1 MNLLA
6 WVRTSLSGKAAD
18 KARYRDIENHEIRV
32 YSGIMHF
39 FSTEHIEHF
48 ESRGWDLSEQRTCS
62 VSTK

>member
-6 WVRTSLSGKAAD
+6 WVRSLLSGKAVD
-18 KARYRDIENHEIRV
+18 KARYRDFKNHGIRV
-32 YSGIMHF
+32 YSGIMYF
-39 FSTEHIEHF
+39 FSTEHIEYL